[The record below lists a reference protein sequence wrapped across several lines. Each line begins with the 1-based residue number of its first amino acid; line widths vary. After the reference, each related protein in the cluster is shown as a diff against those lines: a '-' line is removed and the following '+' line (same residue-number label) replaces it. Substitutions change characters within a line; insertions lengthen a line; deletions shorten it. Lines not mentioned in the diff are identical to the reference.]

1 MIARLLG
8 VLVCAALASCGG
20 DAVPAPAPSSA
31 PSALPAPPS
40 EPLVPAA
47 DPPPTT
53 ELAIALGAAFGCVL
67 LPPGVVECF
76 SAWLVEHDVADTKQI
91 AEGFADPA
99 TRELAR
105 LQIQAEV
112 LNAAFGQ
119 EARHR
124 ALIQGDRQVAE
135 ALAQFERA
143 RGLLASRQAAAAAG
157 ELGRRPNRPAREATA
172 ESGPEIPPVVR
183 PGSDG

>member
-1 MIARLLG
+1 VPEGEAFYTDTGREVFGGGGIAPD
-8 VLVCAALASCGG
+8 VLVDHEEISTFSQHLLAHNAFF
-20 DAVPAPAPSSA
+20 DYAVDFHNRQP
-31 PSALPAPPS
+31 
-40 EPLVPAA
+40 VKAA
-47 DPPPTT
+47 DWRP
-53 ELAIALGAAFGCVL
+53 ADD
-67 LPPGVVECF
+67 VVERF

-157 ELGRRPNRPAREATA
+157 ELGRRPNRPAPEATA